1 MMSTL
6 VYKVYIEFSH
16 FPDVAELN
24 VENSVPL
31 DIDGIDHR

>member
-16 FPDVAELN
+16 FPDVFAMATG
-24 VENSVPL
+24 VE
-31 DIDGIDHR
+31 GI